1 MSPAF
6 SPPACRAACARFTP
20 NESGQRSP
28 PTSYRGCWH
37 VVSRGFFCGYRHA
50 SSPPKAV
57 YGPGAFVPHAASLR
71 QGSPHC
77 AIFPTAASRRS
88 LGRVSVPMRPS
99 GLSARLP
106 VVATVGR
113 HPAVWLMG
121 RGPIPL
127 RLSFPGGGMRSRR
140 GVRHYPRFPAAIPVR
155 GAGCPRVTRPF
166 AASCAFRRRPSSLDL
181 HVLGAPPAFVLS
193 QDRTLRP
200 GPRKGA
206 SDPKGKEREKKKSLK
221 SSGRRALPG
230 PPARLSLN
238 SPASLRSI
246 RLSRSSAAPGGAAR
260 GSTIRG
266 FSLCVNFGFQS
277 TVYTQK
283 RATAH
288 RCQPTVSIARSDRGL

>member
-1 MSPAF
+1 M
-6 SPPACRAACARFTP
+6 
-20 NESGQRSP
+20 
-28 PTSYRGCWH
+28 
-37 VVSRGFFCGYRHA
+37 

-71 QGSPHC
+71 QASAHC

-127 RLSFPGGGMRSRR
+127 RRRFPGGGRRSRR
-140 GVRHYPRFPAAIPVR
+140 GVRHSPRFPAALPGR

-166 AASCAFRRRPSSLDL
+166 AASCAPRGGPSPLDL

-206 SDPKGKEREKKKSLK
+206 SDSKGKEREKKEKAWFKWSA
-221 SSGRRALPG
+221 GPAG

-246 RLSRSSAAPGGAAR
+246 RLSRSSAAPGGAAQIC
-260 GSTIRG
+260 T
-266 FSLCVNFGFQS
+266 LL
-277 TVYTQK
+277 
-283 RATAH
+283 
-288 RCQPTVSIARSDRGL
+288 D